1 MRIAYAAA
9 GLVLVALLVGFLAWD
24 GLKTGSGYTVNDR
37 ADFDPNQAPKEA
49 IQRAWRTAENKVF
62 LQYTYS
68 ASNQCWQNG
77 NTQSLSFTD
86 EMALLTI
93 VPQIIDAVCAQVLT
107 PLTYDQV
114 IEIPTE
120 YEVLGVVVEHP
131 EGGQIERNE
140 LWIEPSA

>member
-9 GLVLVALLVGFLAWD
+9 GLVLVALLVGYLAWD
-24 GLKTGSGYTVNDR
+24 GLKTGSGNTVNDR
-37 ADFDPNQAPKEA
+37 ADFDPNEAPKEA
-49 IQRAWRTAENKVF
+49 IQRAWRTADNKVF

-77 NTQSLSFTD
+77 NTQSLSFMD
-86 EMALLTI
+86 GMALLTI
-93 VPQIIDAVCAQVLT
+93 VPQIKDAVCAQVLT

-140 LWIEPSA
+140 LWIEPSE

>member
-24 GLKTGSGYTVNDR
+24 GFETGSGNTVNDR
-37 ADFDPNQAPKEA
+37 ADFDPNEAPKEA

-93 VPQIIDAVCAQVLT
+93 VPQILDAVCAQVLT

-114 IEIPTE
+114 IEIPLE
-120 YEVLGVVVEHP
+120 YQVLGVVVEHP

-140 LWIEPSA
+140 LWIEPSE

>member
-24 GLKTGSGYTVNDR
+24 SIKTGSGNAVNDR
-37 ADFDPNQAPKEA
+37 ADFDPNEAPKEA

-68 ASNQCWQNG
+68 APNQCWQNG

-93 VPQIIDAVCAQVLT
+93 VPQIKDAVCAQVLT

-114 IEIPTE
+114 IEMPTE
-120 YEVLGVVVEHP
+120 YEVLGVVIEHP

-140 LWIEPSA
+140 LWIEPSK

>member
-24 GLKTGSGYTVNDR
+24 GFETGSGNAVNDR
-37 ADFDPNQAPKEA
+37 ADFDPNEAPKEA

-68 ASNQCWQNG
+68 APNQCWQNG

-93 VPQIIDAVCAQVLT
+93 VPQIKDAVCAQVLT

-120 YEVLGVVVEHP
+120 YEVMGVVIEHP